1 MTVKAKQRVLPIL
14 INGDD
19 QSDEVTL
26 LSLCD
31 VKAEEFVALGG
42 PANDDESDG
51 DSEWEDIEKEND
63 N

>member
-1 MTVKAKQRVLPIL
+1 MYYLP
-14 INGDD
+14 NSNDDD

-31 VKAEEFVALGG
+31 VKAEEFVALGD
-42 PANDDESDG
+42 PANDDQSDG
-51 DSEWEDIEKEND
+51 DSECEDVERESD